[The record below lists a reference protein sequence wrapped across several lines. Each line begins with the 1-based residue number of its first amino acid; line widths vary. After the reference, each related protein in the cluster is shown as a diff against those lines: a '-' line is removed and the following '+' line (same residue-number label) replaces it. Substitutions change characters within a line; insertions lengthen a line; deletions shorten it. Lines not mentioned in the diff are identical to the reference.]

1 MQAITRKVKCLR
13 RVGLIEAGKNV
24 LNRVQ

>member
-1 MQAITRKVKCLR
+1 MQAITRKVESLR

-24 LNRVQ
+24 FNRVQ